1 MESDTRHPTP
11 HTRERAIATLVR
23 VSDRTPQGGGGG
35 SRLSPQTLI
44 VASLASLTAAIVTS
58 HFWRGG
64 TPITAAL
71 TPVLVALASEIYRR
85 PAERITRLSSRAA
98 SSTRVRGSV
107 AARDRVTAGP
117 PAAHLDDWAPNG
129 RPPDE
134 PRLDVPEF
142 GSGPMRVY
150 RQQPDRRLHI
160 RIVLAT
166 ALVAFAIAIAALTLP
181 ELIFGGSLA
190 SHARTSFFG
199 GSTHHSSTHT
209 VTTTTSAH
217 SSTAT
222 ATTATKTVTAPAQTQ
237 QTITQTSTTPA
248 PAAPAPLGGAPVTTT
263 TAPANPG
270 Q

>member
-1 MESDTRHPTP
+1 M
-11 HTRERAIATLVR
+11 
-23 VSDRTPQGGGGG
+23 
-35 SRLSPQTLI
+35 
-44 VASLASLTAAIVTS
+44 
-58 HFWRGG
+58 
-64 TPITAAL
+64 
-71 TPVLVALASEIYRR
+71 
-85 PAERITRLSSRAA
+85 
-98 SSTRVRGSV
+98 
-107 AARDRVTAGP
+107 
-117 PAAHLDDWAPNG
+117 
-129 RPPDE
+129 
-134 PRLDVPEF
+134 PEF